1 MRRRGGLLA
10 AFAGALVL
18 AAVLI
23 ILYRFLEHRGE
34 FDLRRI
40 SVWGCRRVD
49 STSVAPA
56 LVARLGRP
64 VTGMS
69 TDSLEAD
76 LEAVSGI
83 DSAEVWLVFPDGVG
97 VELKLLEPVLVL
109 SDGIGE
115 VALTGGCEPL
125 PPTFLS
131 DTLTRVVMAGGD
143 REAVLP
149 GLAAW
154 AEADGIPGDVEL
166 ILVEPDGAVAVVSD
180 GMRVILGYSDFG
192 RRMDLFLAAGGR
204 GALRD
209 GWAEADARFDGQL
222 ILRENPSLTEG
233 VSL

>member
-18 AAVLI
+18 AAMLI

-40 SVWGCRRVD
+40 SVWGCRPVD
-49 STSVAPA
+49 SSSVAPA

-64 VTGMS
+64 VTGIS
-69 TDSLEAD
+69 IDSLEDD
-76 LEAVSGI
+76 LEAVPGI
-83 DSAEVWLVFPDGVG
+83 DSAEVWLVFPDGIG
-97 VELKLLEPVLVL
+97 VELRLPEPAIVLG
-109 SDGIGE
+109 DGIGE
-115 VALTGGCEPL
+115 IALTGDCSPL

-131 DTLTRVVMAGGD
+131 DTLTRVLMAGGD

-154 AEADGIPGDVEL
+154 AAGDGIPGEVEL
-166 ILVEPDGAVAVVSD
+166 ILVEPAGAVAVVSD
-180 GMRVILGYSDFG
+180 GMRVILGCSDFG
-192 RRMDLFLAAGGR
+192 RRMDAFLAAGGR

>member
-10 AFAGALVL
+10 AFVGALVL
-18 AAVLI
+18 AAMLI

-34 FDLRRI
+34 FDLRLI
-40 SVWGCRRVD
+40 SVWGCRPVD
-49 STSVAPA
+49 SSSVAPA
-56 LVARLGRP
+56 LVARLGQP

-69 TDSLEAD
+69 TEALEAD

-97 VELKLLEPVLVL
+97 VELSLLEPVIVL
-109 SDGIGE
+109 SDGTGE
-115 VALTGGCEPL
+115 VALTSGCEPL

-131 DTLTRVVMAGGD
+131 DTLTRVILAGGN

-154 AEADGIPGDVEL
+154 AAGDGIPREVDL
-166 ILVEPDGAVAVVSD
+166 IRVEPAGAVAVVSD
-180 GMRVILGYSDFG
+180 GMRVILGFSDFG
-192 RRMDLFLAAGGR
+192 RRMDVFLAAGGR

-222 ILRENPSLTEG
+222 ILRENASLTEG